1 MITPIP
7 NSGSAEDA
15 DRFAEYNTCHAAGSG
30 EFCSKGG
37 GAPDARGFS
46 QGKPASAKRASNEA
60 WRQFSQQAKTQRTA
74 DEKKHGPNYM
84 ATHRGVEIHTLP
96 HYTTPYYYAKHPA
109 LGTFHHTMSFQ
120 RVKNQINDILDK
132 GMTPRKK
139 ASARYQKR
147 KARYGG

>member
-7 NSGSAEDA
+7 NSGSIEDA

-37 GAPDARGFS
+37 GTPDARGFS
-46 QGKPASAKRASNEA
+46 QGKPGSARKAARA
-60 WRQFSQQAKTQRTA
+60 QRDTE
-74 DEKKHGPNYM
+74 EKKHGPNYM

-139 ASARYQKR
+139 ASARYQRR
-147 KARYGG
+147 KVRYGG